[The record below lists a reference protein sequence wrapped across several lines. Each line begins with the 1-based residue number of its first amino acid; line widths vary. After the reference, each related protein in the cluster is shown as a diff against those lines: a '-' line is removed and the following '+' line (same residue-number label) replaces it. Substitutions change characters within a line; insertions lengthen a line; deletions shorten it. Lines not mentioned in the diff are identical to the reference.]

1 MDNHF
6 TGIVKRP
13 SRISGL
19 GFFIV
24 LATLGLPGCTSTEAV
39 AAFADNAQ
47 KALQQGPALFRDIHD
62 SCIRRHAD
70 AQPITALYLPRTSE
84 GAGSPSTGRSDAA
97 NQSAVCTPFASQGDA
112 LTSAVGILASY
123 FGALQQL
130 AAFDTSTVSTPAQRA
145 AESAGYGA
153 KFTVVQTDSLSKL
166 AGFIG
171 QAFTEKYRRHSLT
184 RYLREAD
191 PSVASVTK
199 GFEDIVS
206 QDYKGLLAEEQ
217 QTLTARY
224 QNVGDIND
232 RATILLLN
240 RAYLDDLNALT
251 RRKAAAD
258 AFVEALQQIRAGHHE
273 LAQNVN
279 RLRGKE
285 LSLALHSYTIKL
297 QALTADL
304 QKGL

>member
-1 MDNHF
+1 MNKHF
-6 TGIVKRP
+6 TGILNRP
-13 SRISGL
+13 PRISGL

-39 AAFADNAQ
+39 AAFADSAE

-62 SCIRRHAD
+62 SCVRRHAD
-70 AQPITALYLPRTSE
+70 AQAITALYLPGASE
-84 GAGSPSTGRSDAA
+84 PAASTPASASGVS
-97 NQSAVCTPFASQGDA
+97 NQNGVCTPFASQGDA
-112 LTSAVGILASY
+112 LASASGILASY

-130 AAFDTSTVSTPAQRA
+130 AAFNTTTVSTPGEHA
-145 AESAGYGA
+145 AESAGYAA
-153 KFTVVQTDSLSKL
+153 KFSVIQTDSLTKL
-166 AGFIG
+166 TGFIT
-171 QAFTEKYRRHSLT
+171 QAFTEKYKRGALAQ
-184 RYLREAD
+184 YLRDAD
-191 PSVASVTK
+191 PSVASVTR

-206 QDYKGLLAEEQ
+206 QDYKGLLGEEQ

-224 QNVGDIND
+224 QNVGAIND

-240 RAYLDDLNALT
+240 RAYTGDMNDLA

-258 AFVEALQQIRAGHHE
+258 AFVEALKQIRAGHHE
-273 LAQNVN
+273 LAQNVGH
-279 RLRGKE
+279 LHGKE
-285 LSLALHSYTIKL
+285 LSMALHSYAAKL